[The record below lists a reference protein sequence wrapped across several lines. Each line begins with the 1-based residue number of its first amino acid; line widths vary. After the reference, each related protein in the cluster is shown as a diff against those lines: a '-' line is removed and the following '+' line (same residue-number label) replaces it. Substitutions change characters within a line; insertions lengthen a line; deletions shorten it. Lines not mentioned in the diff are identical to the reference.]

1 MHRDSFMQADLMQ
14 TDCTQTD
21 KRSNIAHLPGIRLEQ
36 YMNTARVSLCL
47 AILLSWTLA
56 SPLASPVA
64 AQMAVPGQTTV
75 SSYPA
80 NGDPET
86 DDIHTRSIFD
96 NRNYMIRTD
105 AGDGV
110 GYLRGYQT
118 FAAFQP
124 ITAIPDE
131 LVFWM
136 SPRGYVTFNSGNF
149 AGNLGTGVRW
159 LNPGT
164 QRILGG
170 GAWWDHDNN
179 GSLNYDQL
187 GGSLEWLGNYFDLR
201 ANAYI
206 PTNQNQHLVSQGLNG
221 NNVFIL
227 NNIGVGQ
234 TTITNSALRGGDFE
248 AGGALP
254 YIGDIGLRT
263 YAGGYYLQGPDSGG
277 GIYGVRARAEALVT
291 QDIWGT
297 IAVSHDREFGT
308 SVTAAATFYLF
319 TGNQPKFFGRIP
331 MQTRLYQQ
339 QERQYR
345 VAVQQNIENDTILA
359 LRAGGTGGSGG
370 PVGTPIFV
378 LHVDNTAPAGGNGTV
393 EHPLNHLPTTT
404 ASNVDIVFV
413 DRGDGTSNN
422 MNQGITLN
430 NFERLLGQG
439 VQHQFTDTVGT
450 FTLPGF
456 SAGALPTITNTGGSA
471 VTLASHN
478 EVSGFNITS
487 PALHGITGSSIVDF
501 NINNVNVAGAGG
513 AGIQL
518 TNATGTGSIT
528 TSTFNGNTAEG
539 IRVDNSA
546 GGSLSL
552 TVTNVQANRD
562 LAGVELNASVSAIH
576 ATLSNVL
583 ANNNT
588 NSGFELNAS
597 GGAATSVNIAGSTF
611 GANGLNGLSFTT
623 TTNATLNATINGST
637 ISGNTQNGVLFTNT
651 DAQATATLLGDA
663 INGNGG
669 FGFSVVSKGTGAFT
683 TSFAYAIGGY
693 ATGQGNTINTNHGA
707 GISIDLLDQGT
718 ASGNIIG
725 NTIQGTVAG
734 TAPFLGQGID
744 LRLTGTA
751 VASNSTA
758 AFTGGIIDANT
769 IGSLT
774 NATLGNAGGGIVVF
788 ADQNTSLENLQIGTA
803 AKGNI
808 IANNVGDGINITR
821 SNTAQVGDVTPVT
834 IDNNNIQR
842 NTGNGV
848 SISALNSFTD
858 PLHPLGIVN
867 GFAIT
872 NNNIST
878 NTRDGILLHVEA
890 DANMDVAIT
899 SNTITH
905 NVSDGIQTTEQVG
918 SPGDLRGIGGQWSRN
933 TITFNG
939 GDGINLNAANSSA
952 DSLLEIG
959 SAGTA
964 ADGNTIT
971 NNAAHGIFVAS
982 AGSADFG
989 FNLIDSNA
997 TGGMYINA
1005 QVFNSYTIH
1014 DSVITNNGTFSAL
1027 TDGGDGVQIVNNNN
1041 NASPANDTLTNN
1053 TIRSNAGRGV
1063 NILNQNGGQLT
1074 VDLEANNI
1082 GNNRFEGIYVVNTAS
1097 AAQSANALSTAAM
1110 DATGSIFVNP
1120 RLTLTVNNNDVH
1132 DNGTSSGTS
1141 VNGLVVRVG
1150 TSGGGYGIGNSGGFF
1165 SDGFGG
1171 VGATVTNNT
1180 FHGNLGDDLSFSSFV
1195 STVAPAAT
1203 GGTWSATVYA
1213 PTGYQGDPLAR
1224 LDLSFHNNI
1233 FDSTGLNVGNV
1244 PGAFY
1249 NTADQFKH
1257 RDVTQTPPGPFAS
1270 DAEDRNA
1277 ERLGARF
1284 GLPPT
1289 TPQIAPQNLYAGIG
1303 QSTFRLLDS
1312 SDGGATTAGD
1322 VAAAGFFTDTA
1333 PYAGPG
1339 SANGVGLAGSTML
1352 PFGWTFYNGTTPPT
1366 QPQ

>member
-1 MHRDSFMQADLMQ
+1 MHRDSFMQANLMQ
-14 TDCTQTD
+14 IDCTQTD

-47 AILLSWTLA
+47 AILLTWTLA

-64 AQMAVPGQTTV
+64 AQMAVPGQTAV
-75 SSYPA
+75 SSFPA

-96 NRNYMIRTD
+96 NRNYMVRTD
-105 AGDGV
+105 AGDGI

-118 FAAFQP
+118 LAAFQP
-124 ITAIPDE
+124 VIAIPDE

-136 SPRGYVTFNSGNF
+136 SPRGYVTFNSGSF

-221 NNVFIL
+221 NNVFFM

-297 IAVSHDREFGT
+297 IAVSHDRAFGT

-345 VAVQQNIENDTILA
+345 VAVQQSIENDTILA

-370 PVGTPIFV
+370 AVGTPIFV

-404 ASNVDIVFV
+404 ASNVDIVLV
-413 DRGDGTSNN
+413 ERGDGTSNN

-430 NFERLLGQG
+430 NFERLLGAG
-439 VQHQFTDTVGT
+439 VQHQFTDTLGT

-456 SAGALPTITNTGGSA
+456 SAGSLPTITNTGGTA

-487 PALHGITGSSIVDF
+487 PALHGITGSNIVDF

-513 AGIQL
+513 AGVRL
-518 TNATGTGSIT
+518 TNATGTGSISS
-528 TSTFNGNTAEG
+528 STFNGNSAEG

-546 GGSLSL
+546 GGLLSL
-552 TVTNVQANRD
+552 AVTNVQANRD
-562 LAGVELNASVSAIH
+562 LTGVELNATASAIT
-576 ATLSNVL
+576 ATLNNVT
-583 ANNNT
+583 ADNEQD
-588 NSGFELNAS
+588 SGFELNAS
-597 GGAATSVNIAGSTF
+597 AGAATNVNIAGSAF
-611 GANGLNGLSFTT
+611 GNNALNGLSFTT
-623 TTNATLNATINGST
+623 TTNATLNATIDNGT
-637 ISGNTQNGVLFTNT
+637 ITGNTQNGVLFTNT
-651 DAQATATLLGDA
+651 DAQVATTLLGNV
-663 INGNGG
+663 ISSNGG
-669 FGFSVVSKGTGAFT
+669 FGIDVVSKGTGAFT
-683 TSFAYAIGGY
+683 NSFAYTIGGY
-693 ATGQGNTINTNHGA
+693 ATGQGNTINADHGA

-725 NTIQGTVAG
+725 NKITNTVAG
-734 TAPFLGQGID
+734 TTPFLGQGIE
-744 LRLTGTA
+744 LRLSGTSI
-751 VASNSTA
+751 ASNSTVS
-758 AFTGGIIDANT
+758 FTGGTIDGNT
-769 IGSLT
+769 IT
-774 NATLGNAGGGIVVF
+774 GNASSGILVF
-788 ADQNTSLENLQIGTA
+788 ADQNTRLENLNIGTGT
-803 AKGNI
+803 KGNI
-808 IANNVGDGINITR
+808 ITNNTGDGITIDR
-821 SNTAQVGDVTPVT
+821 ANTAQVGDITPVSINNNT
-834 IDNNNIQR
+834 IQSNSGNGVLISAINSFDGVVNGFTMSNNNI
-842 NTGNGV
+842 
-848 SISALNSFTD
+848 
-858 PLHPLGIVN
+858 
-867 GFAIT
+867 T
-872 NNNIST
+872 NNA
-878 NTRDGILLHVEA
+878 GAGVLLHVEA
-890 DANMDVAIT
+890 DANM
-899 SNTITH
+899 
-905 NVSDGIQTTEQVG
+905 NVSIAGSTISHNGGDGIQTTELTG
-918 SPGDLRGIGGQWSRN
+918 SPGDLRGIGGQWSAN

-939 GDGINLNAANSSA
+939 GDGINLDAASSSA
-952 DSLLEIG
+952 TGILEIG
-959 SAGTA
+959 SATLA
-964 ADGNTIT
+964 AGGNTIS
-971 NNAAHGIFVAS
+971 NNTAHGIFISGPGTV
-982 AGSADFG
+982 DMG
-989 FNLIDSNA
+989 FNTLDSNA
-997 TGGMYINA
+997 TGGIYISA
-1005 QVFNSYTIH
+1005 RVENSFTIH
-1014 DSVITNNGTFSAL
+1014 DSIITNNGTASTT

-1041 NASPANDTLTNN
+1041 SGLTASDTLTNN
-1053 TIRSNAGRGV
+1053 TIRGNAGRGV

-1074 VDLEANNI
+1074 VDLESNSISSNKL
-1082 GNNRFEGIYVVNTAS
+1082 EGIYVVNTAS
-1097 AAQSANALSTAAM
+1097 AVQSANALSTAAM
-1110 DATGSIFVNP
+1110 DASGSVLTSP
-1120 RLTLTVNNNDVH
+1120 RLTLTVNNNDVEG
-1132 DNGTSSGTS
+1132 NGISSGTS

-1150 TSGGGYGIGNSGGFF
+1150 TSDGNYGIGQSGGFF

-1171 VGATVTNNT
+1171 IGATITNNT
-1180 FHGNLGDDLSFSSFV
+1180 FHGNLGDDISFSSFV
-1195 STVAPAAT
+1195 STVAPIVT
-1203 GGTWSATVYA
+1203 TGTWSTTQYA
-1213 PTGYQGDPLAR
+1213 VTAYQGDPLAR
-1224 LDLSFHNNI
+1224 LDLSFHNNT

-1249 NTADQFKH
+1249 NTADEFKQ
-1257 RDVTQTPPGPFAS
+1257 RDTAQTPPGPFAS
-1270 DAEDRNA
+1270 DAQDRNA
-1277 ERLGARF
+1277 ERLGGRF
-1284 GLPPT
+1284 GLAPN
-1289 TPQIAPQNLYAGIG
+1289 TPVIAPFNLYAGLG

-1312 SDGGATTAGD
+1312 SDGGATTTAD
-1322 VAAAGFFTDTA
+1322 VAAAGFLTDAA
-1333 PYAGPG
+1333 PYTSPFT
-1339 SANGVGLAGSTML
+1339 SPNGVGIPGNPML